1 METLIWKDGDLT
13 NVCSA
18 DLPWFSRHFDRDND
32 DYKTNGIG
40 VYLMFGQTDAN
51 PNPRRPPCFLTKV
64 KSINS
69 HSTQFMTIVHN
80 HYMTNH

>member
-1 METLIWKDGDLT
+1 MGIDGDLT

-40 VYLMFGQTDAN
+40 VYLAFGQTDAN
-51 PNPRRPPCFLTKV
+51 PNPRRPPMF
-64 KSINS
+64 
-69 HSTQFMTIVHN
+69 FD
-80 HYMTNH
+80 